1 MIRFKKDGQ
10 DQCCQAYSIRGL
22 LEEGVGPWL
31 CMRRVVEQ
39 EQQDVSE
46 NSGHL
51 QPINEKGRRNQEEGQ
66 KAAFSKFSDLSPA
79 GSHQVTLIA
88 HPSRHRTSLEWQ
100 LGHGR
105 CQKLILQRSFL

>member
-51 QPINEKGRRNQEEGQ
+51 
-66 KAAFSKFSDLSPA
+66 
-79 GSHQVTLIA
+79 
-88 HPSRHRTSLEWQ
+88 
-100 LGHGR
+100 
-105 CQKLILQRSFL
+105 